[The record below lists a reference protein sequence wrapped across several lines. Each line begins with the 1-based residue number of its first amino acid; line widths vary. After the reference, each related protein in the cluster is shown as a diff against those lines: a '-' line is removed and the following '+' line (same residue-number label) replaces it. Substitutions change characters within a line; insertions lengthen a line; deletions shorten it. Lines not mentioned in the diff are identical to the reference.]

1 MSLKYF
7 VAILAIVALPVCAQA
22 QQKEQQKAQP
32 APPQSAPPAAPK
44 PTKAAAQ
51 KVIQIV
57 SADKAKTKL
66 YCDIAA
72 LSDQI
77 DAASQKKDEKKVD
90 ELAQQADEMGNK
102 IGPEFVALMDG
113 LQDMNPDSKE
123 AQEIGSM
130 LEALDKLCD
139 KK

>member
-1 MSLKYF
+1 MRLKF
-7 VAILAIVALPVCAQA
+7 VIAVLAIAALPFCAQA
-22 QQKEQQKAQP
+22 QQPKAP
-32 APPQSAPPAAPK
+32 PK
-44 PTKAAAQ
+44 PTKADAA
-51 KVIQIV
+51 KVIKIV

-72 LSDQI
+72 LSEQI
-77 DAASQKKDEKKVD
+77 DAASQKKDDKKVD
-90 ELAQQADEMGNK
+90 ELAQKADEMGNK

-123 AQEIGSM
+123 AEEIGSI

>member
-1 MSLKYF
+1 MRLRTF
-7 VAILAIVALPVCAQA
+7 AAVLAVATLPLCAQA
-22 QQKEQQKAQP
+22 QQPKAP
-32 APPQSAPPAAPK
+32 PK
-44 PTKAAAQ
+44 PTKADAQ
-51 KVIQIV
+51 KVIKTV
-57 SADKAKTKL
+57 STDKVKTKL

-72 LSDQI
+72 LSEQI

-90 ELAQQADEMGNK
+90 ELAQKANK

-123 AQEIGSM
+123 AEEIGSM
-130 LEALDKLCD
+130 LEALDKLCE

>member
-1 MSLKYF
+1 MRLRTF
-7 VAILAIVALPVCAQA
+7 AAVLAVATLPLCAQA
-22 QQKEQQKAQP
+22 QQPKAP
-32 APPQSAPPAAPK
+32 PK
-44 PTKAAAQ
+44 PTKADAQ
-51 KVIQIV
+51 KVIKTV
-57 SADKAKTKL
+57 STDKVKTKL

-72 LSDQI
+72 LSEQI

-90 ELAQQADEMGNK
+90 ELAQKADEMGNK

-123 AQEIGSM
+123 AEEIGSM
-130 LEALDKLCD
+130 LEALDKLCE

>member
-1 MSLKYF
+1 MGKGPAMRLKIV
-7 VAILAIVALPVCAQA
+7 VAVLAIATLPLYAQA
-22 QQKEQQKAQP
+22 QQP
-32 APPQSAPPAAPK
+32 APPPK

-51 KVIQIV
+51 KVIKIV

-72 LSDQI
+72 LSEEI
-77 DAASQKKDEKKVD
+77 DAALQKKDEKKVD
-90 ELAQQADEMGNK
+90 ELAQKADDMGNK

-123 AQEIGSM
+123 AEEIGSM
-130 LEALDKLCD
+130 LEALDKLCA

>member
-1 MSLKYF
+1 MFLKYF
-7 VAILAIVALPVCAQA
+7 AAVLAIVALPLCAQA
-22 QQKEQQKAQP
+22 QQKAQP
-32 APPQSAPPAAPK
+32 APPPAAPK

-51 KVIQIV
+51 QVIKIV

-72 LSDQI
+72 LSEQI
-77 DAASQKKDEKKVD
+77 DAAAQKKDEKKVD
-90 ELAQQADEMGNK
+90 ELAQKADEMGNK

-123 AQEIGSM
+123 AAEIESM
-130 LEALDKLCD
+130 LEALDKLCA